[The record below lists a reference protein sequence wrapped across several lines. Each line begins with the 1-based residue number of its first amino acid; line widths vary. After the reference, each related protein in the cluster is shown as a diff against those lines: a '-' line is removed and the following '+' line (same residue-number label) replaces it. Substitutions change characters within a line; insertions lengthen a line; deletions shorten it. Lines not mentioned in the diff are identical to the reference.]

1 MRTGEDF
8 ILLLIVRYLLQIK
21 DMGMAKRIMKWQFRI
36 RAYATV
42 S

>member
-8 ILLLIVRYLLQIK
+8 ILLLIVRYLLHIK
-21 DMGMAKRIMKWQFRI
+21 DIGMAKRIMKLQFSI
-36 RAYATV
+36 RSYETV